1 MEPINEQRTSAQDIQ
16 NSSGFAEDSFK
27 DPRNTMQSKLQKFW
41 AAIRYYGM
49 QIWPYFRQLINFLI
63 YQTIKVVKAIV
74 RIGLSQTG
82 LIRD

>member
-1 MEPINEQRTSAQDIQ
+1 MEPTSEQRASAQNIQ
-16 NSSGFAEDSFK
+16 NSSGFAGDSFK
-27 DPRNTMQSKLQKFW
+27 DPRNSMRSKLQKFW

-82 LIRD
+82 LIKE